1 MNDEVIYKAQEK
13 AKLVEFNGRNGG
25 WLIAGGLGLL
35 TLTLSGTSLLELFA
49 PLIFMSGL
57 GVLLMW
63 PAHKATADQ
72 PTNFSFLAGPGALM
86 VLLGVL
92 VFLLNA
98 VNHPEAF
105 AYAWTL
111 FPISFIGGLMYAKRF
126 DENHPIHQ
134 RGPKV
139 IRVFGWM
146 LVGFGLFFEL
156 LVFESLGPWWP
167 LAIVGYG
174 FYMVKKQREVG
185 TIADPA

>member
-13 AKLVEFNGRNGG
+13 AKMIEFDGRNGG

-35 TLTLSGTSLLELFA
+35 ALTLSGTSLLELLA
-49 PLIFMSGL
+49 PLIFLSGL
-57 GVLLMW
+57 GALLMW
-63 PAHKATADQ
+63 PAHRATADE
-72 PTNFSFLAGPGALM
+72 PTNFSFLAGPGALLM
-86 VLLGVL
+86 VLGGL
-92 VFLLNA
+92 VFVLNA
-98 VNHPEAF
+98 IGHPEAF

-111 FPISFIGGLMYAKRF
+111 FPIAFTGGLIYAKRF
-126 DENHPIHQ
+126 DESHPIHQ

-146 LVGFGLFFEL
+146 LAGFSLFFEL

-174 FYMVKKQREVG
+174 IYMIRKQRVDG
-185 TIADPA
+185 TTTESV